1 MNTKHIAFSYTAPV
15 VPQVTIQDGEIV
27 LDTSSLFVQRIP
39 VPPENP
45 TVNPRAP
52 PGPPVTNRTKHFLS
66 RNAQYVK
73 RIWSPLELQVFY
85 DVRQTRYRLCSLY
98 LTYFHHFRDCL
109 CTEQISLK

>member
-1 MNTKHIAFSYTAPV
+1 MRTKHILFSYTTPV

-39 VPPENP
+39 EPLEKP

-52 PGPPVTNRTKHFLS
+52 PGPPATNRTKHFLS
-66 RNAQYVK
+66 RNAQYVN
-73 RIWSPLELQVFY
+73 RRWSPLELQVFY
-85 DVRQTRYRLCSLY
+85 DVRQTRYILCSLY
-98 LTYFHHFRDCL
+98 LTYLHHFRACL